1 MEGLLGDMARSSV
14 ARAEAALREHS
25 LSTWRERA
33 LAMPPAP
40 ELRTGNFGL
49 VCEVKFASP
58 SEGLL
63 REGSADEA
71 VRRARD
77 YAAAGAAA
85 ISVLTEPSR
94 FGGSL
99 DHLARIASALSQAGV
114 PAMRKDFLVDP
125 VQLYEAR
132 CAGAGGVLLITR
144 MLPDEPFVELLELT
158 HELGMFALVEVFDS
172 EDVERTRSALTRMK
186 SSGAT
191 LVGVNS
197 RNLVTLEVEPE
208 RLHELAPTLPSGL
221 PAVAESGLETADDA
235 SALAGAGYELALVGT
250 ALMRAEDPAALARD
264 MIAAGRRAHAGR
276 GVRR

>member
-1 MEGLLGDMARSSV
+1 MDGLLGDMERSSR
-14 ARAEAALREHS
+14 ARAEAALREQS
-25 LSTWRERA
+25 LSAWAERA

-40 ELRTGNFGL
+40 PLRSAGFDL
-49 VCEVKFASP
+49 ICEVKFASP
-58 SEGLL
+58 SEGSL

-71 VRRARD
+71 VRRAQD
-77 YAAAGAAA
+77 YAHAGAAA

-99 DHLARIASALSQAGV
+99 AYLTRIAAAVAQNDV

-144 MLPDEPFVELLELT
+144 MLADESLVDMLELT
-158 HELGMFALVEVFDS
+158 HELGMFALIEAFDA
-172 EDVERTRSALTRMK
+172 EDVERTQAALERAKTTGK
-186 SSGAT
+186 T

-197 RNLVTLEVEPE
+197 RNLVTLEVETQ
-208 RLHELAPTLPSGL
+208 RLHELAPTLPSGY

-235 SALAGAGYELALVGT
+235 AALAGTGYELALVGT
-250 ALMRAEDPAALARD
+250 ALMRADDPAALAGE
-264 MIAAGRRAHAGR
+264 MLAAGRRAHAQREVGS
-276 GVRR
+276 

>member
-40 ELRTGNFGL
+40 ELRTGSFGL

-99 DHLARIASALSQAGV
+99 DHLARIASALLQAGV

>member
-250 ALMRAEDPAALARD
+250 ALMRAEDPAALAWD

>member
-99 DHLARIASALSQAGV
+99 DHLARIASALLQAGV